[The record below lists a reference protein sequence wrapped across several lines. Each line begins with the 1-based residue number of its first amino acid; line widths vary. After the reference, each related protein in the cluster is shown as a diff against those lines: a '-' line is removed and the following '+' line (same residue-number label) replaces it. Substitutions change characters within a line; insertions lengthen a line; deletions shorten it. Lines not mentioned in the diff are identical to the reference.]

1 MSEVQQKVPSCFA
14 PFEREYGYVPNLFF
28 AQQSAPHLVEAQAK
42 LIGNVLFS
50 TGELSRVQKETV
62 ALFYAACRQN
72 AYCATFH
79 YRILEVLG
87 ISRGKLDRLLQHHPG
102 KAIERSTA
110 LLDLAAALAIDRTVA
125 LCYAAHACAQWTST
139 AVREA
144 ILSCALSAFLC

>member
-1 MSEVQQKVPSCFA
+1 
-14 PFEREYGYVPNLFF
+14 
-28 AQQSAPHLVEAQAK
+28 
-42 LIGNVLFS
+42 
-50 TGELSRVQKETV
+50 
-62 ALFYAACRQN
+62 
-72 AYCATFH
+72 FH

-125 LCYAAHACAQWTST
+125 LCYAAHACAQWPST

-144 ILSCALSAFLC
+144 ILSCALSAFLCDLSIRLGHAPDLPLLTLPASASVEPSGESGASIDLMGMDEAI